1 MGVLDYVF
9 DGEKG
14 LSAVLHEMFG
24 AQATIRIKSFERDEK
39 TGSMIP
45 SFVEYEVPFIP
56 NPLQKTV
63 VGLNA
68 PNASRSDVRVGE
80 YILSGTFPK
89 SAVNAVITPEK
100 DTIVVDGIEY
110 MIQSLELLKVGSKEV
125 QYSIT
130 AKRC

>member
-1 MGVLDYVF
+1 MGILDSIF

-14 LSAVLHEMFG
+14 LSAVLHGMFG
-24 AQATIRIKSFERDEK
+24 TTATIRIKSFERDEK

-45 SFVEYEVPFIP
+45 SFIEYEVPFVQ
-56 NPLQKTV
+56 NPLQKANV
-63 VGLNA
+63 DLKA
-68 PNASRSDVRVGE
+68 PNTSRSDIRVGE

-89 SAVNAVITPEK
+89 SAVSTVITPEK